1 MAKMKELYFDIMECL
16 GAGLD
21 VTEIAEK
28 LGCPTELVEGAMRSN
43 GLLEQVAR
51 VNINNTERV
60 LNVE

>member
-1 MAKMKELYFDIMECL
+1 MARMKELYFDIMECL

-21 VTEIAEK
+21 VSEIAEK
-28 LGCPTELVEGAMRSN
+28 LECPTELVEGAMRSN

-51 VNINNTERV
+51 ANNNSTERV

>member
-1 MAKMKELYFDIMECL
+1 MARMKELYFDIMECL

-21 VTEIAEK
+21 VSEIAEK

-51 VNINNTERV
+51 ANNNSTERV

>member
-1 MAKMKELYFDIMECL
+1 MARMKELYFDIMECL

-21 VTEIAEK
+21 ISEIAEK

-51 VNINNTERV
+51 ANNNSTERV